1 MKINFQNEFSKR
13 LCTSLI
19 LMTLLIGIFSIGNT
33 GIYLMVIVLSFFSF
47 LEINNLKDFKIKLQY
62 YIPLL
67 IIIFFSISKSKIF
80 NLSDQFLLIFYSL
93 SSLFIIISL
102 FQKSNIHFSIIGFLI
117 NSTFF
122 SIIYIITNQNLEY
135 KLIFIIVTII
145 SLCDIFAYLTG
156 KKFGK
161 YKIFPNIS
169 PNKTVEG
176 YIGGTFCSLF
186 LFTIIFLYY
195 NLKDLSLILYVI
207 IIIMSS
213 FIGDLYVSFF
223 KRKLNIK
230 DLGKLFPGH
239 GGILDRIDSWLF
251 SFPLSFLILYF
262 NQVNFNL

>member
-1 MKINFQNEFSKR
+1 MKFNFQNEFIKR
-13 LCTSLI
+13 LITSL
-19 LMTLLIGIFSIGNT
+19 TLIIVLIGIYSIGNI
-33 GIYLMVIVLSFFSF
+33 GIYLMIIVLSFFSF
-47 LEINNLKDFKIKLQY
+47 LEINNLKDFKIKLQFY
-62 YIPLL
+62 MPLL
-67 IIIFFSISKSKIF
+67 IIIYFVISKSKIF
-80 NLSDQFLLIFYSL
+80 NLSDQYLLIFYSL

-102 FQKSNIHFSIIGFLI
+102 FQKSNIHFSFIGFLI

-161 YKIFPNIS
+161 HKIFPKIS
-169 PNKTVEG
+169 PNKTIEG
-176 YIGGTFCSLF
+176 YVGGAFCSLF

-195 NLKDLSLILYVI
+195 NLKDLSFILYVI

-213 FIGDLYVSFF
+213 FVGDLYVSFF

-239 GGILDRIDSWLF
+239 GGVLDRIDSWLF
-251 SFPLSFLILYF
+251 SFPLSFVILYLNQMNF
-262 NQVNFNL
+262 NQ